1 MPTADPLLHA
11 RDLSIGY
18 AGGGRRANR
27 LIGQNLDLSLYRG
40 ELTCLLGSNGIG
52 KSTLLRTLSATQPSL
67 AGQVLLAGHDIHAL
81 SPNQRARL
89 LGLVLTE
96 RPDVGLL
103 SARQVVALGRH
114 PYTDWSGRLTPADD
128 AIVEQAIAM
137 VGAAS
142 LAERYLHQL
151 SDGERQ
157 RVMIARALAQ
167 QPALII
173 LDEPTA
179 YLDLPRRAE
188 MMAVLRQVAHQANC
202 AILLSTHDLEWA
214 MNTADRLWLMRNQA
228 GLAEIAA
235 GAPEDLVL
243 SGAFERTFAT
253 EGLVF
258 DRQTGTFAPAQRQNG
273 PRISLVAAN
282 PNSLTAI
289 WTLRALGRAGYLVE
303 FINYDQTTK
312 IAGIIVELKEI
323 DSFSTVWR
331 VRRQPSGRGSE
342 VVCDSLL
349 MVLVTLRSQLTV
361 GLVSEAT
368 YDSPP
373 SGSPPP

>member
-1 MPTADPLLHA
+1 MPAAAPLLHA

-18 AGGGRRANR
+18 AGGGRRAIH
-27 LIGQNLDLSLYRG
+27 LIGQHLDLSLYRG

-67 AGQVLLAGHDIHAL
+67 AGQVLLAGHDIHTISA
-81 SPNQRARL
+81 NQRARL

-114 PYTDWSGRLTPADD
+114 PYTDWSGRLTPADE
-128 AIVEQAIAM
+128 AIVEQAIAT
-137 VGAAS
+137 VGATP

-202 AILLSTHDLEWA
+202 AVLLSTHDLEWA

-228 GLAEIAA
+228 GLAQIAT

-243 SGAFERTFAT
+243 SGAFALTFAT

-258 DRQTGTFAPAQRQNG
+258 DQQSGTFAPAQRQHG
-273 PRISLVAAN
+273 PLVGFAAAN
-282 PNSLTAI
+282 PASLTAL
-289 WTLRALGRAGYLVE
+289 WTLRALGRAGYRIEKL
-303 FINYDQTTK
+303 NYDQTTK
-312 IAGIIVELKEI
+312 IDGIIVELSEET
-323 DSFSTVWR
+323 SFSALWR
-331 VRRQPSGRGSE
+331 VKRQPPEPDSE
-342 VVCDSLL
+342 VACDSLL
-349 MVLVTLRSQLTV
+349 MVLATLRSQLAI
-361 GLVSEAT
+361 GLVSETT
-368 YDSPP
+368 YDSPL
-373 SGSPPP
+373 SGSP